1 MKPLLAED
9 VLVACGG
16 VPLAAHSAVGGP
28 TDGKGRRP
36 LVWVWKEPLAGGS
49 RQDVH
54 AAWVCIQ
61 DSAMPLVVI

>member
-1 MKPLLAED
+1 MKPLLAEE

-28 TDGKGRRP
+28 TVKAGG
-36 LVWVWKEPLAGGS
+36 LWVWVWKEPLAGGN